1 MASVTILMLLLL
13 LAVLSIYFSIKRF
26 RAAVFS
32 VIELLHKKNAVG
44 EANARSFSKL
54 GIKPIGKIG
63 HLLTGPCWRNYQS
76 EAFYFLL
83 ANNVIMATPN
93 NKYYI
98 AAAKL
103 AAFQASLR
111 KLTF

>member
-44 EANARSFSKL
+44 EANARSFSEL

-83 ANNVIMATPN
+83 ANNIIMTTSD

-98 AAAKL
+98 TPEKL
-103 AAFQASLR
+103 VAFQASLQIY
-111 KLTF
+111 